1 MMAWSELEA
10 GRAALVESLAERGI
24 RDTRVLEA
32 IATIPRHL
40 FVSREQR
47 EEAYADQ
54 PIPIGQG
61 QTISQ
66 PYIVAL
72 TLQALE
78 LSGTERVLDVGTGS
92 GYQAALL
99 GLLAREVV
107 SIEILPEL
115 HARARERLANL
126 GLDNVTAVLGDGTAG
141 YPPRAPYDAIA
152 VAAAAPMIP
161 WPLVQQLKPGGRLV
175 IPVGDPALQDLL
187 VVRNDG
193 DRPSVETLGPC
204 VFVPL
209 VAGAAAAP

>member
-10 GRAALVESLAERGI
+10 ARAALVESLAERGI

>member
-107 SIEILPEL
+107 SIETLPEL